1 MNIYTEQYNSMYQAE
16 RDQKGYEINTPTPN
30 GRAWKSFA
38 TLTDEEEQY
47 FKENPN
53 QVIELYKLI
62 LNEKIAYVK
71 DLDSYY

>member
-1 MNIYTEQYNSMYQAE
+1 MNIYTEQYNSMSQAK
-16 RDQKGYEINTPTPN
+16 RNPKGYEINTSAPN

-38 TLTDEEEQY
+38 ALTDREERY

-53 QVIELYKLI
+53 QVIEIYKLI

-71 DLDSYY
+71 DLDSY